1 MQQLLEV
8 EKHNMSGHQALEGH
22 LNTFTVNGGVGTV
35 ATVGSTAADAG
46 AGDQRDDNIRQI
58 NNISL
63 DVASLN
69 KAVSD
74 LITKLRDN
82 RLIQI

>member
-22 LNTFTVNGGVGTV
+22 LNTFIVNGGVGTV
-35 ATVGSTAADAG
+35 ATVGSTAADD
-46 AGDQRDDNIRQI
+46 AGDQRDANIRQI

-82 RLIQI
+82 RLIQT